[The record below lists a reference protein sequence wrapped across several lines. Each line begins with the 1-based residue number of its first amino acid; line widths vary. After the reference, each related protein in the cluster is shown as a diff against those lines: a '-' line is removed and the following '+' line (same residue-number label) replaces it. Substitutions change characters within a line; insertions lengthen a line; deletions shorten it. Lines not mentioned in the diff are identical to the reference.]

1 MAGEAPQPRSGDA
14 PARGRGHPAVLVRR
28 AWSVAVLWDIL
39 VSIFWF
45 MVLFAWIWLLI
56 SIFADLFRDHE
67 MSGWGKA
74 VWVLF
79 LIVVPWLGALVYLIA
94 RGRSMNERAR
104 AQAEHQE
111 QDFRRYVQ
119 HVQASSPSTADEL
132 AKLAD
137 LRDRGTISEQEFAQA
152 KARLL
157 GSQAPGTVN
166 SRADQAASIG

>member
-1 MAGEAPQPRSGDA
+1 VAGEASHPRSGDA
-14 PARGRGHPAVLVRR
+14 PIRERGHPAVLAQR

-74 VWVLF
+74 AWVLF

-94 RGRSMNERAR
+94 RGRSMNERTR
-104 AQAEHQE
+104 AQAAHQE

-119 HVQASSPSTADEL
+119 HVQARSPSTADEL

-137 LRDRGTISEQEFAQA
+137 LRDRGTITEQEFAQA

-157 GSQAPGTVN
+157 GPQAPGTVN